1 MKKSFSLLKFI
12 KYTVIIFATA
22 YILFNSTARRL
33 LFRYIELYKL
43 QTNMEEAVKSNEEY
57 KKRLYYLQTKPVQ
70 MDRIVKEELEV
81 IAEDEIEYRFED

>member
-33 LFRYIELYKL
+33 LFRHIELYKL
-43 QTNMEEAVKSNEEY
+43 QTNMEEAVKKAHETATSGDMTF
-57 KKRLYYLQTKPVQ
+57 R
-70 MDRIVKEELEV
+70 
-81 IAEDEIEYRFED
+81 A